1 MTLKSKICGVSDS
14 ETLNY
19 LINHIY
25 SPELIGFI
33 VNYSK
38 SKRFVKKDK
47 LKELLRIDKKR
58 SFYVAVLVN
67 PNDDTLEDIKDLP
80 FDYYQ
85 LYDCSVYKIS
95 KIKEKYKKKIIVA
108 LTIEN
113 QNDVKKYKLY
123 KNVADILLFDSKGYE
138 KSISFNYSLIK
149 DVKFDKDIML
159 AGNIQINDNL
169 EKFTKLADIIDIS
182 GGLETSGSKDISKID
197 IFLNKIKQLNNETKK
212 RYPINRST

>member
-14 ETLNY
+14 KTLNY

-33 VNYSK
+33 VNYPK
-38 SKRFVKKDK
+38 SKRFVKKNK

-85 LYDCSVYKIS
+85 LYDCSVYKIC

-108 LTIEN
+108 LTVEN
-113 QNDVKKYKLY
+113 KKDVQKYGLY
-123 KNVADILLFDSKGYE
+123 KDVADILLFDSKGYE
-138 KSISFNYSLIK
+138 KSMSFDYSLIK
-149 DVKFDKDIML
+149 DISFDKEIML

-169 EKFTKLADIIDIS
+169 EKFKKLADIIDIS
-182 GGLETSGSKDISKID
+182 GGLETSGLKDISKIEF
-197 IFLNKIKQLNNETKK
+197 FLNKMKNINNET
-212 RYPINRST
+212 